1 MGVIVFAAAMFLIV
15 LPFTLLFEAL
25 GWIRRDE

>member
-15 LPFTLLFEAL
+15 LPLTLLFEAL